1 MTDKVAA
8 PTAAPKHTL
17 VGRNYTTPDLLAKVT
32 GKAKYAED
40 FRADGM
46 LFAKLLLSPYP
57 HARVKHIDKSK
68 ALAMPGVKAI
78 ITVDDLPAPADTIT
92 DLGQVIKA
100 DPLTERG
107 LTNEPVYE
115 GEPILAV
122 AAVDELT
129 AAEAIEN
136 IHIVYEPLPFV
147 IDPLDSLR
155 PNGPNAREQGNVWG
169 RPAPPPNAPPGPPPP
184 LQRMVLKWTDADF
197 AAAGEGQ
204 LPMGKAT
211 DEWQVGNVDEAMKGA
226 ALVLDES
233 FVTPNVSH
241 QCLET
246 RSTMAYWQNGK
257 VYIHTGTQ
265 STFQTGPA
273 IARLLGIDP
282 KDVVFISEYT
292 GGGFGSKITGGVS
305 LIIPALLSKRCNA
318 PVMLRISREE
328 EHYIGRG
335 RPSLQGRLKVGFSKE
350 GKVLAID
357 MFVICDNGPYEQMFD
372 ATSSGW
378 MVSLLFQPQ
387 TMRWRGLTVLTN
399 TVPRSAQSSPGGM
412 QGITL
417 IEPIVAKA
425 ARKLGIYQVAIRRI
439 NAP

>member
-1 MTDKVAA
+1 MTDKVTA

-17 VGRNYTTPDLLAKVT
+17 VGQNYTTPDLLAKIT

-40 FRADGM
+40 YRADGM

-78 ITVDDLPAPADTIT
+78 ITVDDLPAPADTVT
-92 DLGQVIKA
+92 DLGAVNKA

-107 LTNEPVYE
+107 LTNEPVYQ

-129 AAEAIEN
+129 AAEAIEK
-136 IHIVYEPLPFV
+136 IHVEYEPLPFV

-197 AAAGEGQ
+197 AAAGEGE

-211 DEWQVGNVDEAMKGA
+211 DEWQIGNVDEQLKNA

-257 VYIHTGTQ
+257 IYIHTGTQ

-273 IARLLGIDP
+273 VARWLGVDP

-305 LIIPALLSKRCNA
+305 LVIPALLSKRCNA
-318 PVMLRISREE
+318 PVMMRISREE
-328 EHYIGRG
+328 EQYIGRG

-378 MVSLLFQPQ
+378 IVSLL
-387 TMRWRGLTVLTN
+387 
-399 TVPRSAQSSPGGM
+399 
-412 QGITL
+412 
-417 IEPIVAKA
+417 
-425 ARKLGIYQVAIRRI
+425 
-439 NAP
+439 